1 MKTKKKQ
8 DKLIEQIRNILNGYE
23 NDAVGGFEGG
33 KRHIEET
40 VKILITEQVDY
51 YLTRR

>member
-1 MKTKKKQ
+1 MNIKKKQ
-8 DKLIEQIRNILNGYE
+8 DKLIEHIRNILNAYE
-23 NDAVGGFEGG
+23 NDAVGAFEGG
-33 KRHIEET
+33 ETQEET